1 MAFGTIVLPFGKI
14 EDAAYAIELFSNTF
28 NPKLTYRYFLGI
40 PISSSIHKSERCHAR
55 IVVEQTPV
63 LEIYDPL
70 EKTRATYQRHCL
82 LLPFHGSLSSSKVPL
97 ENMVKVVG
105 MTPAE
110 IEYRINLGRSI
121 TQIQNHFP
129 ERWPYYNGSLLF
141 RWQLRSWDKT
151 LQPSWL

>member
-14 EDAAYAIELFSNTF
+14 EDAAYAMELLSRTF
-28 NPKLTYRYFLGI
+28 EPKKTYRYFLGI
-40 PISSSIHKSERCHAR
+40 PISSSIHKSEECYAK
-55 IVVEQTPV
+55 VVKERSPAFELTD
-63 LEIYDPL
+63 IS
-70 EKTRATYQRHCL
+70 KNTTRTYYRNCL

-121 TQIQNHFP
+121 TQIQSHFP

-141 RWQLRSWDKT
+141 SWQLRAWDKT